1 MGARPPSSPALAS
14 LSNSPR
20 SSEAELGG
28 EGKPFSSETPL
39 SGPSSRRWR
48 ARAGRGGRR
57 KTQMHGSPDAWGRGR
72 PSLLPTCCCGAGD
85 SGCWVQLCS
94 AGSGRPDWSA
104 AVSRPGWAGRGS
116 EPPSGRGG
124 AARIGA
130 LVGVRVGEAS
140 APPLGCWEN
149 RDAGSRLAFLQSA
162 ACHFTSPPL
171 LAQVSHQAPYF
182 ICEET
187 EARST

>member
-1 MGARPPSSPALAS
+1 MRKGSPTPA
-14 LSNSPR
+14 
-20 SSEAELGG
+20 
-28 EGKPFSSETPL
+28 KP
-39 SGPSSRRWR
+39 SRRWR
-48 ARAGRGGRR
+48 ARTGRGGRR
-57 KTQMHGSPDAWGRGR
+57 KTQMPGSSDAWGRGR
-72 PSLLPTCCCGAGD
+72 RSRLLTCCCGAGD

-94 AGSGRPDWSA
+94 AGSGRRDWSA
-104 AVSRPGWAGRGS
+104 DVSRPGWAGRGP

-124 AARIGA
+124 RDRGVGAAGR
-130 LVGVRVGEAS
+130 GEAS

-149 RDAGSRLAFLQSA
+149 RDAGSRLAFFEGAPCRFS
-162 ACHFTSPPL
+162 SPPL